1 MKECSICKIDIS
13 HKKSNNSSKCE
24 KCARRLNENALN
36 KIKARTKNIKNVKQE
51 ILSAYKSCC
60 VICGWKIEK
69 KYCNN
74 KYLHQSGCEIHH
86 INPVST
92 GGKDVF
98 ENCIL
103 LCPNHHKEADLG
115 IISESVLL
123 SYIIKDKA
131 EVIENNTIKNMAE
144 GSKLLDSIF

>member
-24 KCARRLNENALN
+24 KCSRRLNENSLN
-36 KIKARTKNIKNVKQE
+36 KIKARTKNIKSVKQE
-51 ILSAYKSCC
+51 ILVAYNSCC
-60 VICGWKIEK
+60 AICGWKTEK
-69 KYCNN
+69 NFYQN
-74 KYLHQSGCEIHH
+74 KYLHQRGCEIHH
-86 INPVST
+86 INPVCN

-115 IISESVLL
+115 IISKSVLL
-123 SYIIKDKA
+123 SYILKDKE
-131 EVIENNTIKNMAE
+131 EVIEHKKLERM
-144 GSKLLDSIF
+144 SKGMELLDGLF